1 MDSLEPAAV
10 NTHISAEQILR
21 DVYKKGQKARGST
34 DVDILDLEEL
44 REYQRRKRTEYEG
57 YLKRNRLDVGQW
69 IRYAQFEIEQHDM
82 RRARSIFER
91 ALLVE
96 NSFIPL
102 WVRYIDAELKAKCVN
117 HARNLLNRAISTL
130 PRVDKLWYKYLIV
143 EESLNNIE
151 IVRSLYTK
159 WCSLEPGVNAW
170 NSFVDF
176 ETRQKNWISV
186 RDIYSKYVMVHPQV
200 KTWLNWAKFESRH
213 GNAEYTRSV
222 YSLALDTVAN
232 LQNLQIW
239 PDAEISKLV
248 SSFAHWE
255 ATQQEYE
262 RSAVL
267 YRLAIEKW
275 PLNQSLKNDMLN
287 FEKQFGNINSIEET
301 INYKR
306 RMDYE
311 TSLTRDPYYYDT
323 WWLYLDLILESF
335 PSQISQCFEKAILN
349 SQPKELSKTFRWKR
363 YIYLWIRYICY
374 VELELEDPLLE
385 DELFQRLINDII
397 PHKHFTFSKIWIM
410 YAKFLIRQDNIPQ
423 ARKVLGK
430 AIGLCPKAKTFKSYI
445 ELELKLKEF
454 DRVRKIYEKF
464 IEFQPS
470 NLLTWL
476 QYAELEENLGDED
489 RVRGIYMVALD
500 EKSYFLTKEAK
511 IELLQKYITF
521 ETESQEFEKARKLYR
536 NYLQLN
542 EFSVQSWIE
551 FAMYQSSTPTDQ
563 QLSDLAKLQIEN
575 VDEDVEFEITDE
587 NKMEARKIFEEAVS
601 YFKAN
606 GDKQGRLSILEALK
620 DYEETY
626 GTELDQETVVKRLPE
641 MVKKTKIQNGME
653 EEFVDYIFPDDIDD
667 DKTKPSKFLELAKK
681 WKQEQ
686 ML

>member
-1 MDSLEPAAV
+1 MDSLEPEAV
-10 NTHISAEQILR
+10 NTHVSAEQILR

-34 DVDILDLEEL
+34 NIDILDLEEL

-57 YLKRNRLDVGQW
+57 YLKRNRLDMGQW

-91 ALLVE
+91 ALLVD

-130 PRVDKLWYKYLIV
+130 PRVDKLWYKYIIV
-143 EESLNNIE
+143 EESLNNID

-176 ETRQKNWISV
+176 EVRQKKWPRV

-213 GNAEYTRSV
+213 GNAGYTRNV

-232 LQNLQIW
+232 LQSLQIW
-239 PDAEISKLV
+239 SDAEIAKLV
-248 SSFAHWE
+248 NSFAHWE
-255 ATQQEYE
+255 ATQEEYE
-262 RSAVL
+262 RSSVL
-267 YRLAIEKW
+267 YRIAIEKW
-275 PLNQSLKNDMLN
+275 PSNQLLKDGMLD
-287 FEKQFGNINSIEET
+287 FEKQFGNLNSIEET
-301 INYKR
+301 ISYKR
-306 RMDYE
+306 KVDYE
-311 TSLTRDPYYYDT
+311 TLLSRDAYDYDT
-323 WWLYLDLILESF
+323 WWLYLDLISESF
-335 PSQISQCFEKAILN
+335 PTQILQCFEKAVIKG
-349 SQPKELSKTFRWKR
+349 QPKESSKTFRWKR

-374 VELELEDPLLE
+374 VELELEDLALV
-385 DELFQRLINDII
+385 DKLFQRLIDDII
-397 PHKHFTFSKIWIM
+397 PHNHFTFSKIWIM
-410 YAKFLIRQDNIPQ
+410 YAKFLIRQENISK

-445 ELELKLKEF
+445 VLEVKLKEF

-470 NLLTWL
+470 NLKIWIE
-476 QYAELEENLGDED
+476 YAELEENLGDED
-489 RVRGIYMVALD
+489 RVRGVYTIALD
-500 EKSYFLTKEAK
+500 ENSQFLTREAK
-511 IELLQKYITF
+511 VELLQKYITF
-521 ETESQEFEKARKLYR
+521 ETDSQEYENARKLYR
-536 NYLQLN
+536 NYLELN

-563 QLSDLAKLQIEN
+563 QLSDLAKLQSEN
-575 VDEDVEFEITDE
+575 VDEDIEFEITDE
-587 NKMEARKIFEEAVS
+587 NKMEARKIFEEAILF
-601 YFKAN
+601 FKN
-606 GDKQGRLSILEALK
+606 SGDRQGRMSILEALK

-626 GTELDQETVVKRLPE
+626 GTELDKENVSKRFPKI
-641 MVKKTKIQNGME
+641 VKKTRLENGIE
-653 EEFVDYIFPDDIDD
+653 EEFIDYVFPDDIDD
-667 DKTKPSKFLELAKK
+667 DKPKPSKFLELAKK

-686 ML
+686 AL